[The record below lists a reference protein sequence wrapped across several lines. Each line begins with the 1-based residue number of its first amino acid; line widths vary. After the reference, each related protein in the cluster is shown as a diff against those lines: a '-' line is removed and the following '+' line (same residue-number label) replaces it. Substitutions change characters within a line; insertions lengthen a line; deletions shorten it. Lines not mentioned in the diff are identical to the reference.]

1 MPALRA
7 LLSPLLKIQKL
18 LSQTLLNKAFRPI
31 TLGVLGFALFN
42 ICFSLGVTYSP
53 LNAKFNFSYGNFLPA
68 KLALLKPQQNQPP
81 NILFLGTSQTN
92 NGFIPAVFDKALEQA
107 AFIPHP
113 DTLRSF
119 NLGLPNNRYD
129 IMQAYLQYH
138 QHRYGKPQLV
148 LVELS
153 PSIQE
158 KNAALYFLPALYY
171 RTLIE
176 QSPKLTPT
184 YLSHPLLAD
193 NVKQEL
199 LLSGLSSLRQYRYT
213 FSPVNVIKKIS
224 EKISLDRVGIF
235 QRFIAPAEANPNT
248 SLETSDVADAGENSP
263 AAESDESP
271 ESSPPPAWMAQGWY
285 PKPQSPHMTT
295 PAGIRRSVNE
305 ARKYYIDQQPAV
317 YFDKLDTL
325 LTYCQQQGIPVVL
338 VSWPNHPAFLQE
350 FNHSPLH
357 ANYQAGLRQLL
368 RKHPTPFI
376 DLNAETPASQALST
390 DGFFADPRHLT
401 PTGAEYF
408 SRKLAQRLHQNN
420 QTLPINRTAV
430 ARQ

>member
-1 MPALRA
+1 MHLLRA
-7 LLSPLLKIQKL
+7 LLSPLLKIQKF
-18 LSQTLLNKAFRPI
+18 LSQTAFHPALRPI
-31 TLGVLGFALFN
+31 TLGILGFALFN
-42 ICFSLGVTYSP
+42 ICFTLGITYSP

-68 KLALLKPQQNQPP
+68 KLALLKPQHHQPP

-92 NGFIPAVFDKALEQA
+92 NGFIPAVFDSVFQQPAIASQTG
-107 AFIPHP
+107 
-113 DTLRSF
+113 TLHSF

-176 QSPKLTPT
+176 QNPKLTPT

-224 EKISLDRVGIF
+224 GKMSLDRIGFF
-235 QRFIAPAEANPNT
+235 QRFIAPAEANPT
-248 SLETSDVADAGENSP
+248 VPLETSDVADAGENSP
-263 AAESDESP
+263 AAESNASL
-271 ESSPPPAWMAQGWY
+271 ESSLPPAWMAQGWY

-295 PAGIRRSVNE
+295 PEGIRRSVNE

-350 FNHSPLH
+350 FDRSPLH

-368 RKHPTPFI
+368 HKHPTPLI
-376 DLNAETPASQALST
+376 DLNAETPTSQAISS

-401 PTGAEYF
+401 PTGAENF
-408 SRKLAQRLHQNN
+408 SRKLAQRLQQND
-420 QTLPINRTAV
+420 QALPINRTAV
-430 ARQ
+430 TAQ